1 MYGIGGRNMK
11 NKASVLTLRVPRA
24 LKERIEKIA
33 DREGVSINQLALYA
47 LTKEM
52 QEIESSDFF
61 RTYIKGKSKDE
72 IKRDFDAVLAKIPKK
87 RVPKWDKIE

>member
-1 MYGIGGRNMK
+1 MK

-87 RVPKWDKIE
+87 RAPKWDKVE

>member
-1 MYGIGGRNMK
+1 MK
-11 NKASVLTLRVPRA
+11 NKASVLTLRVPRT

-52 QEIESSDFF
+52 QEIESSNFF

-72 IKRDFDAVLAKIPKK
+72 IKRNFDAVLAKIPKK
-87 RVPKWDKIE
+87 RAPKWDKVE